1 MAWLRLDDRFAHH
14 PKVAHL
20 TDKAFRAHVQ
30 TMLYCAEYDTD
41 GLIPPTSFRLTGATP
56 KVREQLVEAGLWDEN
71 AEKSELSVH
80 DWRIYNGK
88 TVEEKVSAV
97 LASDPE
103 MSANEIARLV
113 GGNRQLVLS
122 EIARQREVGGSAGGS
137 TEPPEEPPAAGSGA
151 VPENQSD
158 RFQSGS
164 ASRARARGPVPSLDP
179 VEQDLLHETTPSV
192 SPELH
197 DAAADGLTAEAP
209 SEELEDEPDLS
220 DATLASE
227 VRRHLT
233 RLNPGGATA

>member
-20 TDKAFRAHVQ
+20 SDKAFRAHVQ

-56 KVREQLVEAGLWDEN
+56 RVREQLVEAGLWDRN
-71 AEKSELSVH
+71 PVSELLSVH

-88 TVEEKVSAV
+88 TVEEKVEAV

-113 GGNRQLVLS
+113 GGTRQLVLS
-122 EIARQREVGGSAGGS
+122 EIAKQRGEGGSVGGS
-137 TEPPEEPPAAGSGA
+137 TEPGSEPPTGGSEV
-151 VPENQSD
+151 VPPNQSD
-158 RFQSGS
+158 RFGSGS

-179 VEQDLLHETTPSV
+179 EDQEPVLPAVSKTSTDPKDAPPIAATPRRTGARPV
-192 SPELH
+192 LAPEGVLR
-197 DAAADGLTAEAP
+197 GF
-209 SEELEDEPDLS
+209 
-220 DATLASE
+220 
-227 VRRHLT
+227 
-233 RLNPGGATA
+233 

>member
-71 AEKSELSVH
+71 EEKSALFVH
-80 DWRIYNGK
+80 DWRVYNGK
-88 TVEEKVSAV
+88 TVEEKVAAV

-122 EIARQREVGGSAGGS
+122 EIAKQREDGGSAGGS
-137 TEPPEEPPAAGSGA
+137 TEPGQEPPAAGSDP

-179 VEQDLLHETTPSV
+179 EEQDPSLETEQAGRR
-192 SPELH
+192 ELH
-197 DAAADGLTAEAP
+197 DATAGLPAGSSEDDPEPELGASGPMAD
-209 SEELEDEPDLS
+209 D
-220 DATLASE
+220 
-227 VRRHLT
+227 VRREL
-233 RLNPGGATA
+233 RALQPKGAAA